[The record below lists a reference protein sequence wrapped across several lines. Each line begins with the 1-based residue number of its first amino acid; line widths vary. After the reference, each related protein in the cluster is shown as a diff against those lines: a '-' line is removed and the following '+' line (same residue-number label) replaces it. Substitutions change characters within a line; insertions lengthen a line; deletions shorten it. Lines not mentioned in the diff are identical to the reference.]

1 MNTSNNVNQG
11 QCFSEEA
18 IIQEILKMS
27 IPNMKELEKETF
39 KGVLR
44 AGGVDPNGFMLGA
57 VVAAANGVVS
67 LGVGALLGVN
77 AAGGLNNL
85 AGLAVATVAGGV
97 ASKTIDNPIH
107 SSWVATGV
115 GLIGTQLAAHGVEML
130 RRPNEVAA
138 PEFNQYA

>member
-1 MNTSNNVNQG
+1 MNASNNVNLG
-11 QCFSEEA
+11 QRFCEEA
-18 IIQEILKMS
+18 IFNELSKMS
-27 IPNMKELEKETF
+27 VPNMKELEKETF

-44 AGGVDPNGFMLGA
+44 MDGVDPNGFMLGA
-57 VVAAANGVVS
+57 VVAATNGVVS

-77 AAGGLNNL
+77 AVGGLNNL
-85 AGLAVATVAGGV
+85 AGLAVATVAGGI

-107 SSWVATGV
+107 SSWVATGA